1 MTDDGTSYKGITFD
15 QLIPILTQAIRELYE
30 KNLDLT
36 QQNIELQKYNNTQD
50 KTISNILV
58 HLNNMENNCKLN
70 LYDVNKY
77 DIL

>member
-58 HLNNMENNCKLN
+58 HLNNMEAYNPE
-70 LYDVNKY
+70 
-77 DIL
+77 